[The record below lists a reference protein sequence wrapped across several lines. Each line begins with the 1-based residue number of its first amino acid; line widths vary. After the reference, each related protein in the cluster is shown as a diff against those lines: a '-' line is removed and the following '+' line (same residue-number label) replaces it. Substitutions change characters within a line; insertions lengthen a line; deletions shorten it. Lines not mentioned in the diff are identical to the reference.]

1 MGHML
6 IEIYSDVV
14 CPWCYIGKRR
24 LDGALATAAGEGV
37 ELAWRPYQ
45 LYPNLPATGM
55 DRDEY
60 LARRYGD
67 RADRARVPRQIV
79 SEGADAG
86 ITFDYGAIG
95 RMPNTLTAHR
105 LLDYVER
112 VAGSGV
118 QHELAEVLFRFYFC
132 EGRDVGDID
141 TLCEGAEE
149 AGFDAAAAREYL
161 LDGDDEDAMRSR
173 IKGAFEIGV
182 VSVPCYMLMRGASPS
197 RSPAEG
203 SLMRGASPSRSP
215 AEGGFML
222 PGAQTSEVMAQFIE
236 RAKAKLADTA

>member
-24 LDGALATAAGEGV
+24 LDGALATQAGEGV
-37 ELAWRPYQ
+37 EVVWRPYQ
-45 LYPNLPATGM
+45 LYPNLPPTGV

-60 LARRYGD
+60 LARRYGE
-67 RADRARVPRQIV
+67 RAGRARVPTRIV
-79 SEGADAG
+79 EEGEDAG
-86 ITFDYGAIG
+86 ITFDYGKIG

-105 LLDYVER
+105 LLDHAER
-112 VAGSGV
+112 VAGTVV

-149 AGFDAAAAREYL
+149 AGLDLEEARSYL
-161 LDGDDEDAMRSR
+161 ADGDGEEEMRVR
-173 IKGAFEIGV
+173 IKGAIEIGV
-182 VSVPCYMLMRGASPS
+182 VSVPCYMLA
-197 RSPAEG
+197 G
-203 SLMRGASPSRSP
+203 S
-215 AEGGFML
+215 FML

-236 RAKAKLADTA
+236 RAKQKLAGTA

>member
-24 LDGALATAAGEGV
+24 LDGALATQAGEGV
-37 ELAWRPYQ
+37 EVVWRPYQ
-45 LYPNLPATGM
+45 LYPNLPPTGV

-60 LARRYGD
+60 LARRYGE
-67 RADRARVPRQIV
+67 RADRARVPTRIV
-79 SEGADAG
+79 EEGEDAG
-86 ITFDYGAIG
+86 ITFDYGKIG

-105 LLDYVER
+105 LLDHAER
-112 VAGSGV
+112 VAGTAV

-149 AGFDAAAAREYL
+149 AGLDLEEARSYL
-161 LDGDDEDAMRSR
+161 ADGDDEEEMRVR
-173 IKGAFEIGV
+173 IKGAIETGV
-182 VSVPCYMLMRGASPS
+182 VSVPCYMLA
-197 RSPAEG
+197 G
-203 SLMRGASPSRSP
+203 S
-215 AEGGFML
+215 FML
-222 PGAQTSEVMAQFIE
+222 PGAQTSEVMIQFIE
-236 RAKAKLADTA
+236 RAKQKLANTA